1 MTGYKLSVQ
10 TKASRSNCQRPIFAR
25 MVTQR
30 ENRATAH
37 DNPSRVIKDRVTQRL
52 VYTIKQPLVAHF

>member
-1 MTGYKLSVQ
+1 
-10 TKASRSNCQRPIFAR
+10 

-37 DNPSRVIKDRVTQRL
+37 HNPSRVIKKRVVQHL
-52 VYTIKQPLVAHF
+52 VYTIKQLLVVRFEEVYKIL